1 MSCPMSFAHLKSP
14 MKKSHLL
21 NGKTRRSFL
30 AVAATASFLA
40 VALSLHAQESSETD
54 AKRPKLPVN
63 KIIAT
68 VSVGLAGTAGL
79 VITPDSDILYNAD
92 DGASAIIPINVS
104 DPQNPV
110 IGNAI
115 ATGSGGAIGN
125 LAITPKGTTL
135 YAVESIFPP
144 YVEGSVALFTN
155 ASSPNAAYSETIQG
169 LGEEPG
175 GIAVNPKG
183 TQVYITDFGSASINV
198 IAAKNNT
205 LVPYQLQAG
214 NGPTGLAFTP
224 DGKYV
229 YTANFDDNTVVVTD
243 VATRL
248 LVGSPIPVGSNP
260 QSVVMAPQ
268 GETVYVTNQ
277 DGTVSVIDT
286 ASNKVTATINTNS
299 GNNHG
304 YPGSAITPNGKYL
317 YVVAQ
322 SSLQVVMVNTATN
335 QIVGKAIAVP
345 NFPSYIVVAPD
356 GKNAYIAA
364 NDEIFVVDITTN

>member
-1 MSCPMSFAHLKSP
+1 
-14 MKKSHLL
+14 MKKSPLL

-30 AVAATASFLA
+30 AVVATTFFLV
-40 VALSLHAQESSETD
+40 VAFSLHAQESSETD
-54 AKRPKLPVN
+54 AKTPKLPVN

-79 VITPDSDILYNAD
+79 AITPDSNILY
-92 DGASAIIPINVS
+92 DGDVGFSAVIPINVS
-104 DPQNPV
+104 NPQNPV

-115 ATGSGGAIGN
+115 ATGSGGGITN
-125 LAITPKGTTL
+125 LAIAPKGNTL

-144 YVEGSVALFTN
+144 WVLGSVAVFTN
-155 ASSPNAAYSETIQG
+155 ASTPNVAYSETIQG

-183 TQVYITDFGSASINV
+183 TQIYITDFGSASVNV
-198 IAAKNNT
+198 IDTKTNT

-224 DGKYV
+224 NGKYV
-229 YTANFDDNTVVVTD
+229 YVANFDDNTVVVIDT
-243 VATRL
+243 ATQL
-248 LVGSPIPVGSNP
+248 LVGSPIPVGGNP
-260 QSVVMAPQ
+260 QSVVMAPK
-268 GETVYVTNQ
+268 GKIVYVTNQ

-286 ASNKVTATINTNS
+286 ATNKVTDTINTNS

-304 YPGSAITPNGKYL
+304 YPGSAITPDGKYF

-322 SSLQVVMVNTATN
+322 SSLQVVMVSTATN
-335 QIVGKAIAVP
+335 QIVGTAIPLP

-356 GKNAYIAA
+356 GKNAYISA